1 RRRGIAQA
9 ARERI
14 LEQDERQVGGIGDA
28 AEVLERHLGAL
39 AEGVD
44 RGRKHEQRGGP
55 ALLCHPRNARR
66 LEAAVGV
73 DPVDDRQ
80 LQFLSRNLK
89 HAALF
94 IEGAGGD
101 FGGMRIDGDGGEP
114 LDRRHIA
121 QVRAVRRL
129 VDRQVIVERQQHGG
143 DDAGGEVHRGIL
155 AAMNHPREVRHAIR
169 ARRHA
174 GHTAGLAPGY
184 VQGNVC
190 ILPAEYAEEFRAFC
204 ERNPKPCP
212 LLAMSRPGDPRLP
225 ELGADLD
232 IRTDVPRYRIFVDG
246 ELTGEVEDLQ
256 RHWRDDLVTFV
267 LGCSF
272 SFEEAL
278 MAAGLPLRYVEQGR
292 NVPMYRTSVDTVPA
306 GRFRGKLVVTMRPFK
321 PADAIRAIEITS
333 RYPRVHGSPVHL
345 GRPDL
350 IGIGDLAQPW
360 VGDPTEVRDDEV
372 PLFWA
377 CGVTPQSVVL
387 DAKPS
392 LCITHAP
399 GHMLVTDLENRSLAE
414 R

>member
-1 RRRGIAQA
+1 
-9 ARERI
+9 
-14 LEQDERQVGGIGDA
+14 
-28 AEVLERHLGAL
+28 
-39 AEGVD
+39 
-44 RGRKHEQRGGP
+44 
-55 ALLCHPRNARR
+55 
-66 LEAAVGV
+66 
-73 DPVDDRQ
+73 
-80 LQFLSRNLK
+80 
-89 HAALF
+89 
-94 IEGAGGD
+94 
-101 FGGMRIDGDGGEP
+101 
-114 LDRRHIA
+114 
-121 QVRAVRRL
+121 
-129 VDRQVIVERQQHGG
+129 
-143 DDAGGEVHRGIL
+143 
-155 AAMNHPREVRHAIR
+155 MNHPREVRQAIR

-190 ILPAEYAEEFRAFC
+190 ILPREYADEFRAFC

-225 ELGADLD
+225 DLGEDLD
-232 IRTDVPRYRIFVDG
+232 IRTDVPRYRVFIDG
-246 ELTGEVEDLQ
+246 ELTGEVEDLKT
-256 RHWRDDLVTFV
+256 HWRDDLVTFV

-306 GRFRGKLVVTMRPFK
+306 GRFRGKLVVSMRPFK

-333 RYPRVHGSPVHL
+333 RYPRVHGSPVHI

-350 IGIGDLAQPW
+350 IGIGDLARPW
-360 VGDPTEVRDDEV
+360 VGDPTEVREDEV